1 MSQTEKQQFRNNTE
15 GWLGAVMIGPR
26 GDDRGIAVEPGG
38 TVWLSEA
45 EQRLTANAPRQPE
58 DNPFI
63 ERDHI
68 VVDPLTGEES
78 TVRITPLTAISE
90 DRYVPAGNRPIP
102 ADTPVARGN
111 AAAELAAKGD
121 EPVSVVPEQRN
132 AETRAEEVEQTVPP
146 VPARAAAAAEAAQ
159 SPAPAPATQ
168 EEAVKVDPNVG
179 EETGVA
185 PGPQPPVQGEFA
197 ATEEVGTPAAQPEQP
212 EEPAAEG
219 EQPATPPQP
228 YTGG

>member
-15 GWLGAVMIGPR
+15 GWLGAVTIGPR
-26 GDDRGIAVEPGG
+26 GDDRGVAIEPNG

-68 VVDPLTGEES
+68 VVDPQTGEES

-102 ADTPVARGN
+102 ADTSVRQGN
-111 AAAELAAKGD
+111 AQAALAATGD
-121 EPVSVVPEQRN
+121 EPVTVVPEERN
-132 AETRAEEVEQTVPP
+132 AETRAEEVEQTLPP

-159 SPAPAPATQ
+159 SEPT
-168 EEAVKVDPNVG
+168 EESAVKVDPQVG

-185 PGPQPPVQGEFA
+185 PEPQPPVEGEFA
-197 ATEEVGTPAAQPEQP
+197 ATEEVGTPSAQPEQT
-212 EEPAAEG
+212 EEQAATGEPAT
-219 EQPATPPQP
+219 QPEP